1 MMNILK
7 KVIISIDFIG
17 FPVALNFDKKGNYY
31 QTFFGGISTL
41 ALLTFSIFF
50 STNGL
55 FKIINHGQD
64 TNLQQADS
72 LD

>member
-1 MMNILK
+1 MMNYLK
-7 KVIISIDFIG
+7 KGIINIDFIG

-41 ALLTFSIFF
+41 TLLTFSIFF

-55 FKIINHGQD
+55 FKIIYHG
-64 TNLQQADS
+64 
-72 LD
+72 